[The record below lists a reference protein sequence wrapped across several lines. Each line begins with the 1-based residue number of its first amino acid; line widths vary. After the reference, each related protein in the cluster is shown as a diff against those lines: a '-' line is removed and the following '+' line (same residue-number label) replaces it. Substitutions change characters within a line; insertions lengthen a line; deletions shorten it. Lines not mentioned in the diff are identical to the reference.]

1 MYSDTLRHYYLMV
14 YCIVYL
20 SRDFHSFP
28 FVCCFFVGTL
38 NDLAVML
45 RHFLIPIRL
54 RCDLREQFI
63 CSIFCF
69 EVPFPRHRSFG
80 WPFSGCY
87 SGTFFFSICDECS
100 SWGSSTA
107 MLLVGELHSDA
118 ALGGAMRLPLCL
130 SCDLFGFVTCATIF
144 LLKTVD

>member
-28 FVCCFFVGTL
+28 FVCCFFCRYFERFSRHALTFSDTNSTAMRSARAL
-38 NDLAVML
+38 YLLHILLRSSIPTAPFLWLAVFGML
-45 RHFLIPIRL
+45 LGH
-54 RCDLREQFI
+54 
-63 CSIFCF
+63 IFF
-69 EVPFPRHRSFG
+69 
-80 WPFSGCY
+80 
-87 SGTFFFSICDECS
+87 ICDECS